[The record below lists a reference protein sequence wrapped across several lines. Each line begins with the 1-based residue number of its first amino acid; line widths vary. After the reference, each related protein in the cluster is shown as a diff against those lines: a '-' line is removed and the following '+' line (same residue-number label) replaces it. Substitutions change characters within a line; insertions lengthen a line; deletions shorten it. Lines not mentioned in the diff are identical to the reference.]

1 MSEGLHFDADYAHSH
16 NCWENKTMSAS
27 VVIFGTLWANPLS
40 FVLYIYLLNREIKA
54 WEQFTINILFSFKGL
69 GLF

>member
-1 MSEGLHFDADYAHSH
+1 
-16 NCWENKTMSAS
+16 MSAS